1 MLIKKGSNKYIS
13 FIIQHLDE
21 KEEAC
26 VMDVCEAKYS
36 VELLSGGVSRISK
49 VYRSCTKLFFFKL
62 ALSFTL
68 VNYLKCRKIK
78 SPMKS
83 TTKSVLNC

>member
-36 VELLSGGVSRISK
+36 VELLSGGVSRISN
-49 VYRSCTKLFFFKL
+49 VYMSCAGNSKLFFTTGIIIHSFK
-62 ALSFTL
+62 S
-68 VNYLKCRKIK
+68 
-78 SPMKS
+78 S
-83 TTKSVLNC
+83 